1 MTQEITDFFEK
12 FKKDTGKMKKQTGD
26 MINGFGNLF
35 SNVMNEGTITALEKE
50 LVAVGIATAIQC
62 EPCIKLHVKKCLD
75 AGATKEQVLEAACV
89 AVMMSGGPAYT
100 HIPMVID
107 TLETLTE
114 QSQPLSRSA

>member
-1 MTQEITDFFEK
+1 MSQEIKEFFEK
-12 FKKDTGKMKKQTGD
+12 FNTDSTKMKEQTPN
-26 MINGFGNLF
+26 MINGFSHLF
-35 SNVMNEGTITALEKE
+35 SKVMAEGSITTLQKE
-50 LVAVGIATAIQC
+50 LIAVGIATAIQC

-107 TLETLTE
+107 TIETLLPE
-114 QSQPLSRSA
+114 

>member
-1 MTQEITDFFEK
+1 
-12 FKKDTGKMKKQTGD
+12 MKEQAGD

-35 SNVMNEGTITALEKE
+35 SRVMHEGSISTLEKE
-50 LVAVGIATAIQC
+50 FIAVGIATAIQC

-75 AGATKEQVLEAACV
+75 AGATKEQVIEAACV

-107 TLETLTE
+107 TLETLLPE
-114 QSQPLSRSA
+114 